1 MVPDHRPEKL
11 STMRPAGRIFVSS
24 SHQIMPGNERQIAL
38 QSTFLATKT
47 AFYAVRQRVYL
58 RKIEKFY
65 DFING
70 HKLPIIN

>member
-58 RKIEKFY
+58 RKIEK
-65 DFING
+65 
-70 HKLPIIN
+70 

>member
-1 MVPDHRPEKL
+1 
-11 STMRPAGRIFVSS
+11 MRPVGRIFVSS

-38 QSTFLATKT
+38 QSTFLAIKT
-47 AFYAVRQRVYL
+47 AFYIVWLRVCL

-70 HKLPIIN
+70 HKLSISH